1 MKVRFVNLK
10 YLGDFEYDTTKR
22 GFVFIGENG
31 SGKSLIMKH
40 IRFIHYLFSSRIDI
54 SKIYLNQLDK
64 KFVDLGFD
72 EIILD
77 HDDEKKE
84 FGYDFYSYGQV
95 YSIRFSIQLDDR
107 LIAFSKLGLS
117 SFNSLEEQVKI
128 FEIKS
133 IIDEHERKS
142 KWDQINPM
150 VLKERQNIRDSFE
163 KYKELDSKN
172 LLKSLIRENERTG
185 LLRAERFLELFTVE
199 SAIVCEV
206 TMNIPYYVAMC
217 NVFLEEE
224 KIGYYKNA
232 GEFTGTF
239 IGDSGVFTR
248 GWFTDS
254 AASIN
259 SIFLNVL
266 YGISKIFSIE
276 KESNRICCNR
286 KNPARWGFEKVEQYG
301 EMIEESSESIVFFKP
316 DASSG
321 ILRKHSGVDD
331 GKNSGGHTQF
341 YESWSK
347 KLIIAR
353 YHYSGKKEYS
363 EDYEMPLHEDWSF
376 LNNTYLNPIPLVDS
390 NHTFVGSR
398 LLQRDNEYYNDFLR
412 LQDSIEF
419 DKNMRFSNSL
429 EQLLEFNELL
439 ISNSVEDNSS
449 LIVELVRG
457 DARIPLNA
465 LSTGEFHA
473 LITLIRVYT
482 EQGAIYLKEIDVFMH
497 PNKQSIF
504 LNEIIKLSQGHL
516 TRLFFETHSPYYI
529 LQLQIMAARK
539 DSRWLLDELDIY
551 YRSKSGKTN
560 TVIKVLDNGDLSS
573 EIPSGFDDEMTHLSM
588 LRYHL
593 LK

>member
-1 MKVRFVNLK
+1 MKVRFINLK
-10 YLGDFEYDTTKR
+10 YLGDFEYDTTKK

-40 IRFIHYLFSSRIDI
+40 IRFIHYLFSRRIDI

-128 FEIKS
+128 FEIRS
-133 IIDEHERKS
+133 IIDEDERKFI
-142 KWDQINPM
+142 WNQIDPL
-150 VLKERQNIRDSFE
+150 VSEERQNIRDRIDGIEISDSMESLEQINHQQYRRQLLSTEELIKSFTM
-163 KYKELDSKN
+163 
-172 LLKSLIRENERTG
+172 KSAMIFEIR
-185 LLRAERFLELFTVE
+185 
-199 SAIVCEV
+199 
-206 TMNIPYYVAMC
+206 MNIPGYIDMC
-217 NVFLEEE
+217 NIFLDE
-224 KIGYYKNA
+224 KIEYKKNA
-232 GEFTGTF
+232 GELAGMF
-239 IGDSGVFTR
+239 IVNSGALAK
-248 GWFTDS
+248 GLFTDS
-254 AASIN
+254 QASIN
-259 SIFLNVL
+259 SIFLNSLEV
-266 YGISKIFSIE
+266 ISSIFSVE
-276 KESNRICCNR
+276 KETCLLWLNR
-286 KNPARWGFEKVEQYG
+286 KYPSRNGFEMVEELG
-301 EMIEESSESIVFFKP
+301 EKNFENIIFFK
-316 DASSG
+316 DQQ
-321 ILRKHSGVDD
+321 
-331 GKNSGGHTQF
+331 SGGIMRKIDNDKLDMIKSSSL
-341 YESWSK
+341 EDSWSTRLMK
-347 KLIIAR
+347 AR
-353 YHYSGKKEYS
+353 YDYSGERIEIGDDIYIS
-363 EDYEMPLHEDWSF
+363 RYNDWSF
-376 LNNTYLNPIPLVDS
+376 LNNTYLNLIPLVDS
-390 NHTFVGSR
+390 NHSFVGSR
-398 LLQRDNEYYNDFLR
+398 LLQRSNEYYDDFIR
-412 LQDSIEF
+412 FQDCIEF
-419 DKNMRFSNSL
+419 DKKRRFSTSL
-429 EQLLEFNELL
+429 EQLLELNEL
-439 ISNSVEDNSS
+439 SVRNSVEDNSS

-473 LITLIRVYT
+473 LITLVKVYT
-482 EQGAIYLKEIDVFMH
+482 GQGAIYLKEIDVFMH

-504 LNEIIKLSQGHL
+504 FNEIIKLSEDHL
-516 TRLFFETHSPYYI
+516 PRLFFETHSPYYI

-539 DSRWLLDELDIY
+539 ESRWLLDELNIY

-560 TVIKVLDNGDLSS
+560 TVIKVLNNGDLSS